1 MKTGSKKHFWLIAGL
16 SGIAACSLG
25 PVEPIREAEVG
36 TAVAAPVNDA
46 PTDVS
51 ESSPEVKAVPGET
64 RTPDVAFCKAEE
76 TPIFACNFADG
87 NQVAVCGL
95 AKGGAEYRFGGE
107 EPELTLFED
116 VWATVPYSGG
126 GEAQMQFS
134 NGDTNYIVFSRM
146 VRTNFKE
153 GEPNNPAISDGVIVE
168 RSGELLSLR
177 VCDGAEETLPIQYD
191 AANAAM
197 KRVDEIF
204 TFETSKA
211 DP

>member
-1 MKTGSKKHFWLIAGL
+1 MKHFLLITGL
-16 SGIAACSLG
+16 GGLAACSQSPAE
-25 PVEPIREAEVG
+25 PVREAEAG
-36 TAVAAPVNDA
+36 TSVSAPVSPS

-51 ESSPEVKAVPGET
+51 QSSSDVKADAGET
-64 RTPDVAFCKAEE
+64 KAPIAAFCKADE
-76 TPIFACNFADG
+76 TPIFACSFADG
-87 NQVAVCGL
+87 KRVAICGL
-95 AKGGAEYRFGGE
+95 SEGGAEYRFGGE

-126 GEAQMQFS
+126 GEAQIQFS

-153 GEPNNPAISDGVIVE
+153 GEPNNPAISDGIIVE

-177 VCDGAEETLPIQYD
+177 VCDGADEPLPIQYD
-191 AANAAM
+191 AAEAAM
-197 KRVDEIF
+197 KRVDELF
-204 TFETSKA
+204 TFETGKA